1 MLNATDGR
9 LETPVVGFACAAFQG
24 HHLAPWTISH
34 RSFPNNVY
42 KIGAAASALML
53 AAVLLLPPSGAAFVG
68 VLFYSQ
74 LLAQEFHR
82 WSHTPPKMLPQWKRT
97 LQSLAC
103 GKVRVLLKHPA
114 KGKEVKAGD
123 VFEFNGAFTARMFRL
138 RINAIQARETRQ
150 EAQNTNKRVAR
161 DRQYQLDAVIVRI
174 MKTRKML
181 RHNELIGECMKQ
193 VPCAPVRPP
202 WGSMRATS
210 RARR

>member
-1 MLNATDGR
+1 MVVAALVGVCLPRLGR
-9 LETPVVGFACAAFQG
+9 TARGASQYVAVP
-24 HHLAPWTISH
+24 APLP
-34 RSFPNNVY
+34 RRPPQAV
-42 KIGAAASALML
+42 
-53 AAVLLLPPSGAAFVG
+53 VLLRFNASTRLSLEAIVESTGLPLKEA
-68 VLFYSQ
+68 
-74 LLAQEFHR
+74 
-82 WSHTPPKMLPQWKRT
+82 KRT